1 MVGGDGLVWSMGME
15 GMERNSAQSFLGSP
29 LLQSKTIRV
38 TGGQLES
45 ALISFLK
52 KESFY
57 LLCAQLER
65 ASAPQKPEGTSTRR
79 GG

>member
-1 MVGGDGLVWSMGME
+1 MVKYGNGGDGTELCSVHPG
-15 GMERNSAQSFLGSP
+15 QS

-38 TGGQLES
+38 TGGQPES
-45 ALISFLK
+45 ALISFVK

-65 ASAPQKPEGTSTRR
+65 ASVPQKLEGTSTRR